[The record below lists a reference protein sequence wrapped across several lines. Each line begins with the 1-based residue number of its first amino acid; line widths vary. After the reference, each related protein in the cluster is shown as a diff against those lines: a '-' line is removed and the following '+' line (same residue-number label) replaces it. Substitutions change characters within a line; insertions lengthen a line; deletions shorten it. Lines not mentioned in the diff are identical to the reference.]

1 MADLPPSTMHA
12 LDYEDAVERFH
23 GPLYRFALSL
33 ARNEDDACD
42 LVQQTFV
49 VLLTKGHQLRD
60 PSKLKTWLF
69 TTLFREFTASRRR
82 SYRFSRQSFEDENQE
97 WQAVAPTVVD
107 QLDAKNVL
115 NALHQVDE
123 VFRAPLSLFYLEDHS
138 YKEIA
143 EILGVPIGTVMSRIA
158 RGKKQIRS
166 ALALESAEQASK
178 IVRFSPSEKR
188 GNYG

>member
-1 MADLPPSTMHA
+1 MAELSPSAMLP
-12 LDYEDAVERFH
+12 LDYEDAVERFYV
-23 GPLYRFALSL
+23 PLYRFALSL

-69 TTLFREFTASRRR
+69 TTIFREFTASRRR
-82 SYRFSRQSFEDENQE
+82 SFRFSRQPLDEGSAE
-97 WQAVAPTVVD
+97 GPSIPPSVFDA
-107 QLDAKNVL
+107 LDAKNVL

-143 EILGVPIGTVMSRIA
+143 EILDVPIGTVMSRIA

-178 IVRFSPSEKR
+178 IVRFSPSEER
-188 GNYG
+188 GRYG